1 MFTLRTLQKYKAIN
15 ICYFFAIIT
24 AFILS
29 LTHNNKVE
37 ASTDAKDYFSY
48 LIDSDELESSND
60 SAMSSPIEGETI
72 NSLKTMFDMVDNM
85 MHYQNIEKEITVNKG
100 DTLISALTKAGVVR
114 EDANKIYYSLKPYF
128 NPTSLK
134 AGQKIKAIME
144 IDTQDSTTPARINYM
159 VINISASERV
169 VTARNQDHFETFLD
183 QDELTNKTY
192 SLSGEINS
200 NLSISMQNVGIPMR
214 TVNNFINLFAFSIDF
229 RRDLKKGDKFEI
241 VYECQT
247 NKNNEII
254 KSGKIIYAAL
264 QLRNQKISLY
274 RYEDSKG
281 NIDYY
286 TPKGMALKRTL
297 DRKPLAFRNA
307 RISSPFGMRRHPILK
322 KRTIH
327 WGIDYAAPSGSAIYA
342 GGDGVVQV
350 AKYNGGY
357 GNYIKIRHNS
367 EFSTAYGHMIRFAK
381 GIKPGVRVT
390 QGQVIGYVGST
401 GRSTG
406 PHLHYEVIQNGRRVN
421 PRTIKASTGENL
433 TGKNLSLFKQ
443 TVAKIDKEYVNALL
457 EKSPS
462 KLAKK

>member
-37 ASTDAKDYFSY
+37 ASTDAKDYFTY

-100 DTLISALTKAGVVR
+100 DTLISTLTKAGVVR

-144 IDTQDSTTPARINYM
+144 IDTKDSTTPARINYM

-169 VTARNQDHFETFLD
+169 ITARNQDNFETFLD
-183 QDELTNKTY
+183 QDELTNKTF
-192 SLSGEINS
+192 SSSGEINN

-241 VYECQT
+241 VYESQI

-264 QLRNQKISLY
+264 QLRNKTFVPGTCTHIEL
-274 RYEDSKG
+274 
-281 NIDYY
+281 
-286 TPKGMALKRTL
+286 
-297 DRKPLAFRNA
+297 RKCSFLE
-307 RISSPFGMRRHPILK
+307 
-322 KRTIH
+322 T
-327 WGIDYAAPSGSAIYA
+327 
-342 GGDGVVQV
+342 QV
-350 AKYNGGY
+350 FLCFYC
-357 GNYIKIRHNS
+357 
-367 EFSTAYGHMIRFAK
+367 F
-381 GIKPGVRVT
+381 
-390 QGQVIGYVGST
+390 
-401 GRSTG
+401 
-406 PHLHYEVIQNGRRVN
+406 
-421 PRTIKASTGENL
+421 L
-433 TGKNLSLFKQ
+433 T
-443 TVAKIDKEYVNALL
+443 
-457 EKSPS
+457 
-462 KLAKK
+462 